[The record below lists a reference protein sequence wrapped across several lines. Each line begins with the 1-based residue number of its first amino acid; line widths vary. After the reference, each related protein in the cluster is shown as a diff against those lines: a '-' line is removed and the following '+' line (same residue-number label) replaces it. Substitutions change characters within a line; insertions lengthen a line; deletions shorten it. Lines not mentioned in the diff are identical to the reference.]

1 MRNLALLASRTVLG
15 SYLAVHG
22 AQKLFGSFDGPGL
35 EATAQGFEAMG
46 MRPGTVMAT
55 MAGASELAGGVLT
68 ATGIADP
75 LGPLAIAGTMVVAS
89 AVHRKQGP
97 IMQKGG
103 FELPLTNFALAVGL
117 LVSGPGDLRIGPRL
131 PKSLTARRSRG
142 GRAPGRRCVDATPHC
157 KTACRECRRQPE
169 RVERRGAFR
178 QPCRT
183 SGGQLIRRCQSAGTR
198 PAGPGTGWSNG
209 WCSGGASGGPSVY
222 SLDR

>member
-131 PKSLTARRSRG
+131 PKSLTRVAAVG
-142 GRAPGRRCVDATPHC
+142 GVLLAAGALTQLL
-157 KTACRECRRQPE
+157 TAKPPA
-169 RVERRGAFR
+169 VSADD
-178 QPCRT
+178 
-183 SGGQLIRRCQSAGTR
+183 SQSASSDAVPSDS
-198 PAGPGTGWSNG
+198 PAGPRAVS
-209 WCSGGASGGPSVY
+209 
-222 SLDR
+222 